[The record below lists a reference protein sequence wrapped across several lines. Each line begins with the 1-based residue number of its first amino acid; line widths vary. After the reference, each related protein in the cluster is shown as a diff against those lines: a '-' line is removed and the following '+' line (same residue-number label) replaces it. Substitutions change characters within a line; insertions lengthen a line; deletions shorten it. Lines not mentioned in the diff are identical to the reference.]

1 MQGYGIQGQLAPELR
16 VPEWLE
22 NTDGKDLKLADIEA
36 PLIVLYNFQS
46 WCPGC
51 HSHGFPA
58 IAELRDGLREDGLL
72 DRVQF
77 IAVQTVFEGHD
88 VNTAEK
94 ARESV
99 ARHGLEDIPLGQD
112 SGHPP
117 TIMADY
123 LTGGT
128 PWTVLFGPDRK
139 VLHNSFQIDAQQVHS
154 AFGKIIAHL
163 DSAHADSTDA
173 DSADSEAVDA

>member
-1 MQGYGIQGQLAPELR
+1 MHSYGIQGQQAPELR

-22 NTDGKDLKLADIEA
+22 NTDGELKLANIAA

-58 IAELRDGLREDGLL
+58 IVSLKNDLEERGLSN
-72 DRVQF
+72 RVQF

-88 VNTAEK
+88 ENTAEK

-99 ARHGLEDIPLGQD
+99 ARHGLTDIPLGHD

-117 TIMADY
+117 TIMEDY
-123 LTGGT
+123 RTGGT
-128 PWTVLFGPDRK
+128 PWTVVIGPDRR
-139 VLHNSFQIDAQQVHS
+139 VLFDGFQIDAAQVGS
-154 AFGKIIAHL
+154 AFAQLLEQL
-163 DSAHADSTDA
+163 DQGTTDG
-173 DSADSEAVDA
+173 SREAL

>member
-1 MQGYGIQGQLAPELR
+1 MHDYGIQGQPAPELR

-22 NTDGKDLKLADIEA
+22 NTDGALKIADIAA

-58 IAELRDGLREDGLL
+58 IVSLKDDLNARGLSSE
-72 DRVQF
+72 VQF

-99 ARHGLEDIPLGQD
+99 ARHGLTDIPLGQD

-117 TIMADY
+117 TIMVDY
-123 LTGGT
+123 RTGGT
-128 PWTVLFGPDRK
+128 PWTVLIGPDRR
-139 VLHNSFQIDAQQVHS
+139 VLFDGFQFDAPQVGIGF
-154 AFGKIIAHL
+154 AELL
-163 DSAHADSTDA
+163 DHT
-173 DSADSEAVDA
+173 

>member
-1 MQGYGIQGQLAPELR
+1 MHDLGIQGQQAPELR

-22 NTDGKDLKLADIEA
+22 NTDGPLLLADIEA

-58 IAELRDGLREDGLL
+58 IVSLKNDLEVRGLS

-88 VNTAEK
+88 ENTAQK

-99 ARHGLEDIPLGQD
+99 VRHGLTDIPLGHD

-117 TIMADY
+117 TIMEDY
-123 LTGGT
+123 RTGGT
-128 PWTVLFGPDRK
+128 PWTVLIGPDRT
-139 VLHNSFQIDAQQVHS
+139 VLLNDFHIQAPQVGVVFANMLRQLDLAAEDA
-154 AFGKIIAHL
+154 
-163 DSAHADSTDA
+163 
-173 DSADSEAVDA
+173 ER

>member
-1 MQGYGIQGQLAPELR
+1 MHDYGIQGQDAPELR
-16 VPEWLE
+16 VPDWLE
-22 NTDGKDLKLADIEA
+22 NTDGALRLADIAA

-51 HSHGFPA
+51 HSHGFPS
-58 IAELRDGLREDGLL
+58 IVSLRNYLEERGLA

-77 IAVQTVFEGHD
+77 IAVQTVFEGHEE
-88 VNTAEK
+88 NTAEK

-99 ARHGLEDIPLGQD
+99 ARHGLSDIPLGQD

-123 LTGGT
+123 RTGGT
-128 PWTVLFGPDRK
+128 PWTVLIGPDRR
-139 VLHNSFQIDAQQVHS
+139 VLFNDFQIDAQQVGQ
-154 AFGKIIAHL
+154 AFARLLEAL
-163 DSAHADSTDA
+163 DQEAPNTDM
-173 DSADSEAVDA
+173 

>member
-1 MQGYGIQGQLAPELR
+1 MHNYGIQGQPAPELR

-22 NTDGKDLKLADIEA
+22 NTDGELKLADVTA

-58 IAELRDGLREDGLL
+58 IVALKNDLEERGLGE
-72 DRVQF
+72 RVQF
-77 IAVQTVFEGHD
+77 IAVQTVFEGHEE
-88 VNTAEK
+88 NTAEK

-99 ARHGLEDIPLGQD
+99 ARHGLTDIPLGQD

-117 TIMADY
+117 TIMEDY
-123 LTGGT
+123 RTGGT
-128 PWTVLFGPDRK
+128 PWTVLIGPDRT
-139 VLHNSFQIDAQQVHS
+139 VLLNEFQIDAPQVGS
-154 AFGKIIAHL
+154 AFAKVLEQL
-163 DSAHADSTDA
+163 DVAAA
-173 DSADSEAVDA
+173 EATG

>member
-1 MQGYGIQGQLAPELR
+1 MQGYGIEGQPAPELR

-22 NTDGKDLKLADIEA
+22 NTDGKALQLADIDE

-58 IAELRDGLREDGLL
+58 IVALREGLRERGL
-72 DRVQF
+72 DDQVRFVA
-77 IAVQTVFEGHD
+77 IQTVFEGHD

-99 ARHGLEDIPLGQD
+99 ARHGLTDIALGQD

-117 TIMADY
+117 TIMEDY
-123 LTGGT
+123 RTGGT
-128 PWTVLFGPDRK
+128 PWTVIIGPDRR
-139 VLHNSFQIDAQQVHS
+139 VLHNNFQFDP
-154 AFGKIIAHL
+154 AHM
-163 DSAHADSTDA
+163 TDA
-173 DSADSEAVDA
+173 FALVLDELKSTSSETA